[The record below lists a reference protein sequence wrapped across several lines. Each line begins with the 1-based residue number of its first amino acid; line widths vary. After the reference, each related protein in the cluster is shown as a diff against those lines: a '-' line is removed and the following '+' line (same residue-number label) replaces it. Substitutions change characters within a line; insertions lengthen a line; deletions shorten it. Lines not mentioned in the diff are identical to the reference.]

1 MMQSVYKGGGI
12 CLSYLSDTR
21 IQLRRDTEENWTSKN
36 PVLSDGEMI
45 IVRMPDGNTRKKI
58 GDGAKKFSEL
68 PYDDANV
75 TKDVVVSALG
85 FTPISADQVPVKKV
99 NGETGDVKST
109 YFVTVMPTGSGH
121 NATADKTAI
130 EVYAAH
136 EAGYAVYAI
145 VEFED
150 SIAPF
155 KLPLVAAAIIDGVL
169 LLGFGALGSINADTM
184 PQYPTVAYNGSSW
197 SAWIGTLISTSG
209 IDGSLSDSSTNP
221 VQNKAVKAALD
232 NKANIDSP
240 TFTSR
245 MALKANNG
253 GKIECVNASYMNE
266 KGETFAGIQL
276 SSQEGSSTGLVAIG
290 GIKTPDPNADGSTD
304 TAVSVAYLNEQLL
317 LKANNTIVNKDKAG
331 LMSAS
336 DKIKLDGIADGAN
349 KITIDTAL
357 SSTSTNPVQNKV
369 ITELLNEKIGSNK
382 PVITEPEFLTKATLK
397 SSNESSKVGV
407 YADTTRYAGDKG
419 EEIPGI
425 TLHGINRTYETNG
438 AAIGGIITPDYNQ
451 NGRGDMAVSVDYLN
465 KQLAVKA
472 DNIVV
477 DKDKAGLMS
486 ASDKIKLDGIATGA
500 NKTTV
505 DSALSASSMNPVQNK
520 VIKSALDNKMDKSG
534 GTFTGNVTG
543 KYFCGT
549 WLQSTQA
556 SDLGRTP
563 SRIAVLD
570 DSGWVYYRTPAE
582 ILNDIGGAS
591 KSYVDSAIAQTI
603 NSAY

>member
-1 MMQSVYKGGGI
+1 
-12 CLSYLSDTR
+12 
-21 IQLRRDTEENWTSKN
+21 
-36 PVLSDGEMI
+36 
-45 IVRMPDGNTRKKI
+45 MPDGNTRKKI
-58 GDGAKKFSEL
+58 GDGTKKFSEL
-68 PYDDANV
+68 PYDE
-75 TKDVVVSALG
+75 
-85 FTPISADQVPVKKV
+85 I
-99 NGETGDVKST
+99 
-109 YFVTVMPTGSGH
+109 TV
-121 NATADKTAI
+121 
-130 EVYAAH
+130 
-136 EAGYAVYAI
+136 
-145 VEFED
+145 
-150 SIAPF
+150 
-155 KLPLVAAAIIDGVL
+155 DGVL
-169 LLGFGALGSINADTM
+169 SATSMNPIQNKAVKSALDGKAGTAVATQSANGLMSKSDKVKLDGITGQVTAENLNEPGHTTDLMQYGAFQVASKAGVQKILAEIPIVDTALDA
-184 PQYPTVAYNGSSW
+184 T
-197 SAWIGTLISTSG
+197 
-209 IDGSLSDSSTNP
+209 STNP

-570 DSGWVYYRTPAE
+570 DSGWVYYRTSAE
-582 ILNDIGGAS
+582 ILNDIGGVS
-591 KSYVDSAIAQTI
+591 KLYVDSAITQKI
-603 NSAY
+603 NGTY

>member
-1 MMQSVYKGGGI
+1 
-12 CLSYLSDTR
+12 
-21 IQLRRDTEENWTSKN
+21 
-36 PVLSDGEMI
+36 
-45 IVRMPDGNTRKKI
+45 MPDGNTRKKI
-58 GDGAKKFSEL
+58 GDGTKKFSEL
-68 PYDDANV
+68 PYDE
-75 TKDVVVSALG
+75 
-85 FTPISADQVPVKKV
+85 I
-99 NGETGDVKST
+99 
-109 YFVTVMPTGSGH
+109 TV
-121 NATADKTAI
+121 
-130 EVYAAH
+130 
-136 EAGYAVYAI
+136 
-145 VEFED
+145 
-150 SIAPF
+150 
-155 KLPLVAAAIIDGVL
+155 DGVL
-169 LLGFGALGSINADTM
+169 SATSMNPIQNKAVKSALDGKAGTAVATQSANGLMSKSDKVKLDGITGQVTAENLNEPGHTTDLMQYGAF
-184 PQYPTVAYNGSSW
+184 QVASKAGVQKIL
-197 SAWIGTLISTSG
+197 AEIPIVDIALDAT
-209 IDGSLSDSSTNP
+209 STNP

-317 LKANNTIVNKDKAG
+317 LKANNTIVN
-331 LMSAS
+331 
-336 DKIKLDGIADGAN
+336 
-349 KITIDTAL
+349 
-357 SSTSTNPVQNKV
+357 
-369 ITELLNEKIGSNK
+369 
-382 PVITEPEFLTKATLK
+382 
-397 SSNESSKVGV
+397 
-407 YADTTRYAGDKG
+407 
-419 EEIPGI
+419 
-425 TLHGINRTYETNG
+425 
-438 AAIGGIITPDYNQ
+438 
-451 NGRGDMAVSVDYLN
+451 
-465 KQLAVKA
+465 
-472 DNIVV
+472 
-477 DKDKAGLMS
+477 KDKAGLMS